1 MECLSS
7 VDKHHL
13 TRIRELEVRP
23 GMAAIFMSS
32 VNSEPAEAPYEG
44 FFAEMRTI
52 FAQGGQV
59 WRLVHRK
66 YRIALIAAAVVM
78 AVCSACNTAIP
89 LLLGP
94 AVDRAQAYLNHQ
106 IDRHAALAYS
116 GLFLGL
122 MAVAYLLRE
131 SLNVARRYLVAYAC
145 SHIRQDMHVD
155 LVSHLMTVPLSTVS
169 REKLG
174 TLHGRISRNVEG
186 IVRFLQVNFLDFF
199 PAMFTGVFALLAVAH
214 GQPLLGLAMAGVIPV
229 SMFLTARQIM
239 SQKGVRLKL
248 MRTYEEIDGAVVEQ
262 LSGIEYVRAADTHRH
277 EIQRLSTATEMRRRE
292 EVRHNVHMAM
302 FGSGKAVCEGL
313 FHVVVLAAAIYL
325 AILGRITTGDVLKY
339 SMLFLSVMAPMS
351 ELHRLLDEG
360 HETSLLVADLLELMA
375 EPIDQSFF
383 TKPVAADATNPT
395 AGAAATTTASP
406 ALIHRRPAIVAENL
420 RVEYRT
426 PREERRYALQ
436 GISLAIEH
444 GETIGVAGRSGSG
457 KTTFL
462 KVLLRLVHPC
472 DGRLLIGGMPIDS
485 VSRAEIGRLF
495 GYVGQSPFVFSG
507 TIADNIAYGS
517 IGATADDIRR
527 VAEMA
532 HLHKDICQMPGGYDA
547 VISERGQ
554 NLSGGQRQR
563 LALARVLLK
572 QPPILI
578 LDEATSALDNISER
592 HVQRALGVAGTD
604 RTTILVAH
612 RLTTLRDADRIFVF
626 DEGRI
631 AEVGSYDE
639 LVAAGGVF
647 HELVLSAENG
657 LATASSPARPALSLA
672 RAWSAPQESN
682 GQAVP
687 LELNSAASSGKQG
700 RPIRPTG
707 KASGKR
713 LQRTS

>member
-1 MECLSS
+1 
-7 VDKHHL
+7 
-13 TRIRELEVRP
+13 
-23 GMAAIFMSS
+23 MATATSGTTDESRF
-32 VNSEPAEAPYEG
+32 EG
-44 FFAEMRTI
+44 IFAEMRTI
-52 FAQGGQV
+52 LKQGKQV
-59 WRLVHRK
+59 WKLVRRK
-66 YRIALIAAAVVM
+66 YRMALIGAALVM
-78 AVCSACNTAIP
+78 AICSTCNTAVP
-89 LLLGP
+89 LLLGRL
-94 AVDRAQAYLNHQ
+94 VDKVQAYINRT
-106 IDRHAALAYS
+106 IGRHDVLMLAAWYLGFMAGAY
-116 GLFLGL
+116 
-122 MAVAYLLRE
+122 MLRE
-131 SLNVARRYLVAYAC
+131 ALNVARRYLVAVAC

-155 LVSHLMTVPLSTVS
+155 LVSHLMTVRLSTIS

-199 PAMFTGVFALLAVAH
+199 PAMFTGLFALAAVVNK
-214 GQPLLGLAMAGVIPV
+214 QPILGLAMGGVIPV

-277 EIQRLSTATEMRRRE
+277 EMQRLSTATEMRRRE
-292 EVRHNVHMAM
+292 EVRHNLHMAM
-302 FGSGKAVCEGL
+302 FGSSKAVCEGL
-313 FHVVVLAAAIYL
+313 FHVLVLATAIYM
-325 AILGRITTGDVLKY
+325 AILGRITTGDVLTF

-360 HETSLLVADLLELMA
+360 HETSLLVGDLLELLA
-375 EPIDQSFF
+375 EPVDPSF
-383 TKPVAADATNPT
+383 ATQDKQ
-395 AGAAATTTASP
+395 AAA
-406 ALIHRRPAIVAENL
+406 ALRNRPVIVAENL

-426 PREERRYALQ
+426 KQDQHRWALQ
-436 GISLAIEH
+436 GISLAIRH
-444 GETIGVAGRSGSG
+444 GETIGIAGRSGSG

-472 DGRLLIGGMPIDS
+472 DGKLLIGGMPVDA

-507 TIADNIAYGS
+507 TITDNIAYGS
-517 IGATADDIRR
+517 KSISPVEIRR

-532 HLHKDICQMPGGYDA
+532 NLHEDICQMPGGYDA

-572 QPPILI
+572 QPPVLI

-592 HVQRALGVAGTD
+592 NVQRALGVASAE

-647 HELVLSAENG
+647 NELVLSAESGVSPGVSPNRSIWQFDRA
-657 LATASSPARPALSLA
+657 LASS
-672 RAWSAPQESN
+672 QELN
-682 GQAVP
+682 GQAAP
-687 LELNSAASSGKQG
+687 LHLSSAASSGKHA
-700 RPIRPTG
+700 RPVRPTG
-707 KASGKR
+707 KAAGKR
-713 LQRTS
+713 LLRTS

>member
-1 MECLSS
+1 
-7 VDKHHL
+7 
-13 TRIRELEVRP
+13 
-23 GMAAIFMSS
+23 MATATAATTDAMH
-32 VNSEPAEAPYEG
+32 YEG
-44 FFAEMRTI
+44 IFAEMRTI
-52 FAQGGQV
+52 LKRGKQV
-59 WRLVHRK
+59 WGLVRRK
-66 YRIALIAAAVVM
+66 YRLALIGAAAVM
-78 AVCSACNTAIP
+78 AVCSACATAVP
-89 LLLGP
+89 LLLGRL
-94 AVDRAQAYLNHQ
+94 VDHVKAYIEHSL
-106 IDRHAALAYS
+106 DRHEVLVIAAWY
-116 GLFLGL
+116 LGL
-122 MAVAYLLRE
+122 MAGAYLLRE
-131 SLNVARRYLVAYAC
+131 ALDVARRYLVAIAC

-186 IVRFLQVNFLDFF
+186 IVRLPASEFLGLFPGDVHWLIRAGAVVNK
-199 PAMFTGVFALLAVAH
+199 
-214 GQPLLGLAMAGVIPV
+214 QPILGLAMAGVIPV

-277 EIQRLSTATEMRRRE
+277 EMQRLSTATELRRRE
-292 EVRHNVHMAM
+292 EVHHNLNMAI
-302 FGSGKAVCEGL
+302 FGSSKAVCEGL
-313 FHVVVLAAAIYL
+313 FHVLVLGTAIYM
-325 AILGRITTGDVLKY
+325 AILGRITIGDVLTF

-360 HETSLLVADLLELMA
+360 HETSLLVGDLLDLLA
-375 EPIDQSFF
+375 EPTDPSFA
-383 TKPVAADATNPT
+383 TKEGRTAALARN
-395 AGAAATTTASP
+395 
-406 ALIHRRPAIVAENL
+406 RPIIVTENL

-426 PREERRYALQ
+426 EQDERRWALQ
-436 GISLAIEH
+436 GISLAIRH
-444 GETIGVAGRSGSG
+444 GETIGIAGRSGSG

-462 KVLLRLVHPC
+462 KVLLRLIHPY
-472 DGRLLIGGMPIDS
+472 DGSLSIGGIPIDAL
-485 VSRAEIGRLF
+485 SRAEIGRLF

-507 TIADNIAYGS
+507 SISDNIAYGRP
-517 IGATADDIRR
+517 GATAADIRR

-532 HLHKDICQMPGGYDA
+532 NLHEDICQMPGGYDA

-592 HVQRALGVAGTD
+592 NVQRALGVASAD

-647 HELVLSAENG
+647 HELVLSAESG
-657 LATASSPARPALSLA
+657 VSAGSPNRSPLPLD
-672 RAWSAPQESN
+672 RAWAP
-682 GQAVP
+682 P
-687 LELNSAASSGKQG
+687 LDGKLPAAPLQLSSAASSGKHG
-700 RPIRPTG
+700 RPVRPTG
-707 KASGKR
+707 KAAGKR
-713 LQRTS
+713 LLRTS